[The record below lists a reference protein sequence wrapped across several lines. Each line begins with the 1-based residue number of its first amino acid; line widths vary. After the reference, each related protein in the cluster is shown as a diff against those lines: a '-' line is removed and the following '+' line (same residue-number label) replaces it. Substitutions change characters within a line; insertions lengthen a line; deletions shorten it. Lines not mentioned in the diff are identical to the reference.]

1 MKDNDKQVLIKYRI
15 QQAWAA
21 LEEAD
26 VLFEHGK
33 TTFGAV
39 NRAYYA
45 MFYSVLAILQHMD
58 KVPRKHSGAIALFDS
73 EFVKKGIFP
82 KKLSRDLHHAFES
95 RQTSDYLAGSPICR
109 EDAEEII
116 QKART
121 FLEAMEKYLLD
132 NCRPD

>member
-1 MKDNDKQVLIKYRI
+1 MKDNDKQILINYRI
-15 QQAWAA
+15 QQARAA

-26 VLFEHGK
+26 VLFSLSK

-45 MFYSVLAILQHMD
+45 MFYSVLAILQHID

-82 KKLSRDLHHAFES
+82 KELSRNLHNAFES
-95 RQTSDYLAGSPICR
+95 RQTSDYLAATPICR

-116 QKART
+116 QNAIA
-121 FLEAMEKYLLD
+121 FLKTIEKYLQDACLE
-132 NCRPD
+132 